1 MNKRIVHDALILTA
15 FTLVLGFILALV
27 QGITAEPI
35 DKANKAAAQKAYQA
49 VFSDAKSFEKYDYD
63 ADEADKL
70 VSDAGY
76 KDTID
81 DIETA
86 LDSNKKTL
94 GYVITVT
101 AKDGSQGSIT
111 FSVGIKNDGTVNGYS
126 ITSISET
133 PGLGMKAEEADF
145 YKQFEN
151 KKVDKFDV
159 VKATPSKD
167 DEIEAILAK
176 ADALVS
182 WTGDVKEY
190 ALQQAVSGKQWK
202 DWKIV
207 EGRSNRKYVN
217 ETAVADTVKNAG
229 YDPFEHKVLG
239 ITAMTKLLGKTKFE
253 ELLSGFI
260 EKPQGKPTLVPMSDK
275 RPAMNTAAN
284 DFKEDN

>member
-86 LDSNKKTL
+86 LDSNKETL

-159 VKATPSKD
+159 VKATPSRMMRLRPSQ
-167 DEIEAILAK
+167 A
-176 ADALVS
+176 
-182 WTGDVKEY
+182 
-190 ALQQAVSGKQWK
+190 QQSHQRLW
-202 DWKIV
+202 
-207 EGRSNRKYVN
+207 
-217 ETAVADTVKNAG
+217 
-229 YDPFEHKVLG
+229 P
-239 ITAMTKLLGKTKFE
+239 
-253 ELLSGFI
+253 
-260 EKPQGKPTLVPMSDK
+260 
-275 RPAMNTAAN
+275 TAATQLLLTSRIN
-284 DFKEDN
+284 YREVPTNEQICRAFI

>member
-49 VFSDAKSFEKYDYD
+49 VFSDAKSFEKYDFD

-86 LDSNKKTL
+86 LDSNKETL

-159 VKATPSKD
+159 VKATPSRMMR
-167 DEIEAILAK
+167 LRP
-176 ADALVS
+176 
-182 WTGDVKEY
+182 
-190 ALQQAVSGKQWK
+190 LQAQPSHQRLW
-202 DWKIV
+202 
-207 EGRSNRKYVN
+207 
-217 ETAVADTVKNAG
+217 
-229 YDPFEHKVLG
+229 P
-239 ITAMTKLLGKTKFE
+239 
-253 ELLSGFI
+253 
-260 EKPQGKPTLVPMSDK
+260 
-275 RPAMNTAAN
+275 TAATQLLLTSRIN
-284 DFKEDN
+284 YREVPTNEQICRAFI

>member
-1 MNKRIVHDALILTA
+1 MNKRIVHGALILTA

-27 QGITAEPI
+27 YAVTEKPREE
-35 DKANKAAAQKAYQA
+35 AAQKTVQAAYQQ
-49 VFSDAKSFEKYDYD
+49 VFKDADSFEDYDFD
-63 ADEADKL
+63 ADEANKL

-81 DIETA
+81 GVVTV
-86 LDSNKKTL
+86 LDSNKETL

-159 VKATPSKD
+159 VKTTPSKD
-167 DEIEAILAK
+167 DEIEAITGSTITSK
-176 ADALVS
+176 AMANGCNAAI
-182 WTGDVKEY
+182 TYFQNK
-190 ALQQAVSGKQWK
+190 LQG
-202 DWKIV
+202 
-207 EGRSNRKYVN
+207 G
-217 ETAVADTVKNAG
+217 
-229 YDPFEHKVLG
+229 
-239 ITAMTKLLGKTKFE
+239 
-253 ELLSGFI
+253 
-260 EKPQGKPTLVPMSDK
+260 
-275 RPAMNTAAN
+275 AN
-284 DFKEDN
+284 

>member
-86 LDSNKKTL
+86 LDSNKETL

-159 VKATPSKD
+159 VKTTPSKV
-167 DEIEAILAK
+167 DEIEAITGSTITSK
-176 ADALVS
+176 AMANGCNAAI
-182 WTGDVKEY
+182 TYFQNK
-190 ALQQAVSGKQWK
+190 LQG
-202 DWKIV
+202 
-207 EGRSNRKYVN
+207 G
-217 ETAVADTVKNAG
+217 
-229 YDPFEHKVLG
+229 
-239 ITAMTKLLGKTKFE
+239 
-253 ELLSGFI
+253 
-260 EKPQGKPTLVPMSDK
+260 
-275 RPAMNTAAN
+275 AN
-284 DFKEDN
+284 

>member
-94 GYVITVT
+94 GYVITV
-101 AKDGSQGSIT
+101 
-111 FSVGIKNDGTVNGYS
+111 SVGIKNDGTVNGYS

-167 DEIEAILAK
+167 DEIEAITGSTITSK
-176 ADALVS
+176 AMANGCNAAI
-182 WTGDVKEY
+182 TYFQNK
-190 ALQQAVSGKQWK
+190 LQG
-202 DWKIV
+202 
-207 EGRSNRKYVN
+207 G
-217 ETAVADTVKNAG
+217 
-229 YDPFEHKVLG
+229 
-239 ITAMTKLLGKTKFE
+239 
-253 ELLSGFI
+253 
-260 EKPQGKPTLVPMSDK
+260 
-275 RPAMNTAAN
+275 AN
-284 DFKEDN
+284 

>member
-86 LDSNKKTL
+86 LDSNKETL

-159 VKATPSKD
+159 VKTTPSRMMRLRPSQ
-167 DEIEAILAK
+167 A
-176 ADALVS
+176 
-182 WTGDVKEY
+182 
-190 ALQQAVSGKQWK
+190 QQSHQRLW
-202 DWKIV
+202 
-207 EGRSNRKYVN
+207 
-217 ETAVADTVKNAG
+217 
-229 YDPFEHKVLG
+229 P
-239 ITAMTKLLGKTKFE
+239 
-253 ELLSGFI
+253 
-260 EKPQGKPTLVPMSDK
+260 
-275 RPAMNTAAN
+275 TAATQLLLTSRIN
-284 DFKEDN
+284 YREVPTNEQICRAFI

>member
-27 QGITAEPI
+27 YAVTEKPREE
-35 DKANKAAAQKAYQA
+35 AAQKTVQAAYQQ
-49 VFSDAKSFEKYDYD
+49 VFKDADSFEDYDFD
-63 ADEADKL
+63 ADEANKL

-81 DIETA
+81 GVVTV
-86 LDSNKKTL
+86 LDSNKETL

-159 VKATPSKD
+159 VKTTPSKD
-167 DEIEAILAK
+167 DEIEAITGSTITSK
-176 ADALVS
+176 AMANGCNAAI
-182 WTGDVKEY
+182 TYFQNK
-190 ALQQAVSGKQWK
+190 LQG
-202 DWKIV
+202 
-207 EGRSNRKYVN
+207 G
-217 ETAVADTVKNAG
+217 
-229 YDPFEHKVLG
+229 
-239 ITAMTKLLGKTKFE
+239 
-253 ELLSGFI
+253 
-260 EKPQGKPTLVPMSDK
+260 
-275 RPAMNTAAN
+275 AN
-284 DFKEDN
+284 

>member
-27 QGITAEPI
+27 YAVTEKPREE
-35 DKANKAAAQKAYQA
+35 AAQKTVQAAYQQ
-49 VFSDAKSFEKYDYD
+49 VFKDADSFEDYDFD
-63 ADEADKL
+63 ADEANKL

-81 DIETA
+81 GVVTA
-86 LDSNKKTL
+86 LDSSKNVL

-159 VKATPSKD
+159 VKTTPSKD
-167 DEIEAILAK
+167 DEIEAITGSTITSK
-176 ADALVS
+176 AMANGCNAAI
-182 WTGDVKEY
+182 TYFQNK
-190 ALQQAVSGKQWK
+190 LQG
-202 DWKIV
+202 
-207 EGRSNRKYVN
+207 G
-217 ETAVADTVKNAG
+217 
-229 YDPFEHKVLG
+229 
-239 ITAMTKLLGKTKFE
+239 
-253 ELLSGFI
+253 
-260 EKPQGKPTLVPMSDK
+260 
-275 RPAMNTAAN
+275 AN
-284 DFKEDN
+284 

>member
-27 QGITAEPI
+27 YAVTEKPREE
-35 DKANKAAAQKAYQA
+35 AAQKTVQAAYQQ
-49 VFSDAKSFEKYDYD
+49 VFKDADSFEDYDFD
-63 ADEADKL
+63 ADEANKL

-81 DIETA
+81 GVVTV
-86 LDSNKKTL
+86 LDSNKETL

-133 PGLGMKAEEADF
+133 PGLGMKAKEADF

-159 VKATPSKD
+159 VKTTPSKD
-167 DEIEAILAK
+167 DEIEA
-176 ADALVS
+176 
-182 WTGDVKEY
+182 
-190 ALQQAVSGKQWK
+190 Q
-202 DWKIV
+202 
-207 EGRSNRKYVN
+207 
-217 ETAVADTVKNAG
+217 
-229 YDPFEHKVLG
+229 
-239 ITAMTKLLGKTKFE
+239 
-253 ELLSGFI
+253 LSHQRLW
-260 EKPQGKPTLVPMSDK
+260 P
-275 RPAMNTAAN
+275 TAATQLLLTSRIN
-284 DFKEDN
+284 YREVPTNEQICRAFI

>member
-49 VFSDAKSFEKYDYD
+49 VFSEAKSFEKYDYD
-63 ADEADKL
+63 VDEADKL

-76 KDTID
+76 KDTI
-81 DIETA
+81 
-86 LDSNKKTL
+86 KKTL

-167 DEIEAILAK
+167 DEIEAITGSTITSK
-176 ADALVS
+176 AMANGCNAAI
-182 WTGDVKEY
+182 TYFQNK
-190 ALQQAVSGKQWK
+190 LQG
-202 DWKIV
+202 
-207 EGRSNRKYVN
+207 G
-217 ETAVADTVKNAG
+217 
-229 YDPFEHKVLG
+229 
-239 ITAMTKLLGKTKFE
+239 
-253 ELLSGFI
+253 
-260 EKPQGKPTLVPMSDK
+260 
-275 RPAMNTAAN
+275 AN
-284 DFKEDN
+284 

>member
-27 QGITAEPI
+27 QGITADPI

-86 LDSNKKTL
+86 LDSNKETL

-159 VKATPSKD
+159 VKTTPSRMMR
-167 DEIEAILAK
+167 LRP
-176 ADALVS
+176 S
-182 WTGDVKEY
+182 
-190 ALQQAVSGKQWK
+190 QAQPSHQRLWP
-202 DWKIV
+202 
-207 EGRSNRKYVN
+207 
-217 ETAVADTVKNAG
+217 TAVTQ
-229 YDPFEHKVLG
+229 
-239 ITAMTKLLGKTKFE
+239 LLLTSRINYRE
-253 ELLSGFI
+253 VPTNEQICRAFI
-260 EKPQGKPTLVPMSDK
+260 
-275 RPAMNTAAN
+275 
-284 DFKEDN
+284 